1 MEFKKSLSIF
11 EQIGMSVQENIIS
24 NSWKEG
30 DRIPSVR
37 EYATN
42 IQVNPNTVMRTYTLL
57 QDQGIIENRRGIG
70 FFVANGAKLKSIDNR
85 KDQFAE
91 DFLPELFR
99 TMDQLGIS
107 WDEMKNYY
115 SQWKNNQSHE
125 AQQ

>member
-11 EQIGMSVQENIIS
+11 EQIGMSVQENII
-24 NSWKEG
+24 NKSWKEG
-30 DRIPSVR
+30 ERIPSVR

-42 IQVNPNTVMRTYTLL
+42 IQVNPNTVMRSYTLL
-57 QDQGIIENRRGIG
+57 QDLGILENRRGIG
-70 FFVANGAKLKSIDNR
+70 FFVANGAMSKSIGNR

-99 TMDQLGIS
+99 TMDQLGIN

-115 SQWKNNQSHE
+115 SIWKNKQNHE
-125 AQQ
+125 TEQ